1 MHLVSFVKRVGINW
15 LNNICQWITYMVAY
29 ASYYTPERHFKTFIV
44 TNWSFF
50 VLSLYT
56 HPHENLLLERSL
68 LLFQV
73 AVLRSREMHT
83 YRCIQCSQFTYRQIS
98 CTCTLSRSLYS
109 WCYFHLGLSKIGSG
123 KYILVVQYL
132 PLCFCWSAV
141 HFFASMSS
149 W

>member
-1 MHLVSFVKRVGINW
+1 MSLQNFYRNELVV
-15 LNNICQWITYMVAY
+15 
-29 ASYYTPERHFKTFIV
+29 
-44 TNWSFF
+44 F

-56 HPHENLLLERSL
+56 HPHENLFLEHSL

-73 AVLRSREMHT
+73 VVLRSHEMRNA
-83 YRCIQCSQFTYRQIS
+83 YIQVHSILTILIS
-98 CTCTLSRSLYS
+98 SNILYMYIIEITILLV

-141 HFFASMSS
+141 HFFCFNVELVVLSACSTAFCHGSLFLRKTLRPS
-149 W
+149 